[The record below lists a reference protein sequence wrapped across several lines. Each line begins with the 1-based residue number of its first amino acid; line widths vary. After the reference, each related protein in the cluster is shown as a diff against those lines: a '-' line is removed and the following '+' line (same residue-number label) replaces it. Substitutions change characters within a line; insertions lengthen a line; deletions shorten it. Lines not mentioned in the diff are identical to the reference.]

1 MRVRQF
7 DALQGICHDGIMEGL
22 ANGGRDETH
31 SNGAD
36 TMTTR
41 KDTIDTI
48 DRQLFRVN
56 AALCEIDAQ
65 SERYDRLTD
74 SELATL
80 QTAIAALGDLAA
92 KIETYGGLILFSRHS
107 VDFYA

>member
-1 MRVRQF
+1 
-7 DALQGICHDGIMEGL
+7 
-22 ANGGRDETH
+22 
-31 SNGAD
+31 
-36 TMTTR
+36 MTTR
-41 KDTIDTI
+41 KDTIDAI

-74 SELATL
+74 SDLATL
-80 QTAIAALGDLAA
+80 QTAIAALGELAA
-92 KIETYGGLILFSRHS
+92 KIEHFGHLTLIARQR